1 VVEIDGKIAVVT
13 GAAAGIGLAVAGA
26 LAEAGAAVVLA
37 DVDSDE
43 GRRAAEELGGR
54 FVEADVLVDDEVRGL
69 IAAAE
74 GLEILV
80 NNAGGAPAPY
90 YPEAPVEHWSRT
102 LDLNLRS
109 AMVAT
114 QLALEAM
121 SAGGAIV
128 NVSSI
133 AGYGLFPH
141 GSPEYAA
148 AKAGL
153 MRLTGSLS
161 PLASSHRVRVSCVC
175 PDWVDTPAVTRS
187 LASMT
192 EEERAEVPE
201 LVSADEIASLVLDLI
216 RDDGSAG
223 RVVIRPAD
231 GPAMTMPIEGP
242 CG

>member
-1 VVEIDGKIAVVT
+1 VEIDGKIAVVT

-26 LAEAGAAVVLA
+26 LAEEGAAVVIA
-37 DVDSDE
+37 DVDPDE
-43 GRRAAEELGGR
+43 GRRTAEELGGR
-54 FVEADVLVDDEVRGL
+54 FVQADVLIDDDLRAL

-80 NNAGGAPAPY
+80 NNAGGAPGPN
-90 YPEAPVEHWSRT
+90 YPEAPIEHWSRT

-121 SAGGAIV
+121 PGGGAIV
-128 NVSSI
+128 NVSSM

-141 GSPEYAA
+141 RAPEYAA

-153 MRLTGSLS
+153 MRLTGALS
-161 PLASSHRVRVSCVC
+161 PLGTSAGVRVSCVC
-175 PDWVDTPAVTRS
+175 PDWVDTPAVHRS

-192 EEERAEVPE
+192 DEERAEVPE
-201 LVSADEIASLVLDLI
+201 LVSADEIAGLVLALI
-216 RDDGSAG
+216 SDDTSAG

-231 GPAMTMPIEGP
+231 GPAMTMPVEGS

>member
-1 VVEIDGKIAVVT
+1 MEIDGKIAIVT
-13 GAAAGIGLAVAGA
+13 GGAAGIGLAVAGA
-26 LAEAGAAVVLA
+26 LAEEGSAVVVS
-37 DVDSDE
+37 DVDPEE
-43 GRRAAEELGGR
+43 GRRAAEALGGR
-54 FVEADVLVDDEVRGL
+54 FVHTDVLADDDLRALVD
-69 IAAAE
+69 AAE

-80 NNAGGAPAPY
+80 NNAGGAPGPY
-90 YPEAPVEHWSRT
+90 FPEARIEHWSRT
-102 LDLNLRS
+102 LELNLRS

-114 QLALEAM
+114 QLALQAM
-121 SAGGAIV
+121 TAGGAIV
-128 NVSSI
+128 NVSSM

-153 MRLTGSLS
+153 MRLTGALS
-161 PLASSHRVRVSCVC
+161 PLATSHGVRVSCVC
-175 PDWVDTPAVTRS
+175 PDWVDTPAVRRS

-192 EEERAEVPE
+192 EEERAEVPA

>member
-1 VVEIDGKIAVVT
+1 VQVAGKTAVVT
-13 GAAAGIGLAVAGA
+13 GAAAGIGRAVSAA
-26 LAEAGAAVVLA
+26 LAAEGA
-37 DVDSDE
+37 DVALSDVD
-43 GRRAAEELGGR
+43 AAAGEQAARELGGR
-54 FVEADVLVDDEVRGL
+54 FVRADVLLDEDLRGL
-69 IAAAE
+69 ITAAG

-80 NNAGGAPAPY
+80 NNAGGAPGPY
-90 YPEAPVEHWSRT
+90 YPEAPIEHWART

-121 SAGGAIV
+121 PGGGAIV
-128 NVSSI
+128 NVSSM

-153 MRLTGSLS
+153 MRLTGALS
-161 PLASSHRVRVSCVC
+161 PLAEEAGVRVNCVC
-175 PDWVDTPAVTRS
+175 PDWVDTPAVARS

-192 EEERAEVPE
+192 DEERAEVPE
-201 LVSADEIASLVLDLI
+201 LVSAEEIAALVLDLI
-216 RDDGSAG
+216 HDDTLAG
-223 RVVIRPAD
+223 RVLIRPAD
-231 GPAMTMPIEGP
+231 GPAMLMPVEGP

>member
-1 VVEIDGKIAVVT
+1 VDVAGKVAVVT
-13 GAAAGIGLAVAGA
+13 GAAAGIGRAVATA
-26 LAEAGAAVVLA
+26 LAAEGAAVVLA

-54 FVEADVLVDDEVRGL
+54 FVQADVLVDEDLRVL
-69 IAAAE
+69 IATAE

-80 NNAGGAPAPY
+80 NNAGGAPGPN
-90 YPEAPVEHWSRT
+90 YPEAPIEHWSRT

-114 QLALEAM
+114 QLALDAM
-121 SAGGAIV
+121 VEGGAIV
-128 NVSSI
+128 NVSSM

-141 GSPEYAA
+141 GAPEYAA

-153 MRLTGSLS
+153 MRLTGALS
-161 PLASSHRVRVSCVC
+161 PLAGERDVRVSCVC
-175 PDWVDTPAVTRS
+175 PDWVDTPAVHRS
-187 LASMT
+187 LAAMSD
-192 EEERAEVPE
+192 EERAQVPE
-201 LVSADEIASLVLDLI
+201 LVSAEEIAALVLDLI
-216 RDDGSAG
+216 RDDSSAG

-231 GPAMTMPIEGP
+231 GPAMTMPVEGP

>member
-1 VVEIDGKIAVVT
+1 VDIDGKIAVVT

-26 LAEAGAAVVLA
+26 LAEEGAAVVIA
-37 DVDSDE
+37 DVDPEE

-54 FVEADVLVDDEVRGL
+54 FVQADVLLDDDLRAL

-80 NNAGGAPAPY
+80 NNAGGAPGPY
-90 YPEAPVEHWSRT
+90 YPDAPIEHWSRT
-102 LDLNLRS
+102 LELNLRS

-114 QLALEAM
+114 QLALAAM
-121 SAGGAIV
+121 TQGGAIV
-128 NVSSI
+128 NVSSM

-141 GSPEYAA
+141 RSPEYAA

-153 MRLTGSLS
+153 MRLTGALS
-161 PLASSHRVRVSCVC
+161 PLAVSHGVRVSCVC
-175 PDWVDTPAVTRS
+175 PDWVDTPSVQRS

-192 EEERAEVPE
+192 EEERAEVPG

-231 GPAMTMPIEGP
+231 GPAMTMPVEGP